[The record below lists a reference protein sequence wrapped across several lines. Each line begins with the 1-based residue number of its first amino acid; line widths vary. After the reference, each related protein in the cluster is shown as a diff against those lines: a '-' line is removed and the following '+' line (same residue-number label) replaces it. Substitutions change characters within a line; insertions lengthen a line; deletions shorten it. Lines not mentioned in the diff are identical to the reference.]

1 MVQRKLLAKGK
12 GCRAGAQ
19 RCEDCVSVQAGLRE
33 EAVWSLAP
41 AVLEA
46 AVPPVSYYLHAPR
59 GRGFVQYFIKDFFFF
74 FLIHADP
81 VYPGAG

>member
-33 EAVWSLAP
+33 EAV
-41 AVLEA
+41 
-46 AVPPVSYYLHAPR
+46 
-59 GRGFVQYFIKDFFFF
+59 
-74 FLIHADP
+74 
-81 VYPGAG
+81 